1 MPGWYVL
8 GSLGKRQIWYA
19 TLYYPEDETQG
30 LIEVELG
37 QEVIRYLLRT
47 THEVVSTHTS
57 SSSVTSE
64 PLLLAV
70 GMQQTMSPYLQVTN
84 EEWENL
90 CMDCGSWEWIDG
102 ELDGKVELNGTGKT
116 ERNEFGG
123 KSGIS
128 TRQITW
134 NWCIGADS
142 SDLL

>member
-1 MPGWYVL
+1 M
-8 GSLGKRQIWYA
+8 
-19 TLYYPEDETQG
+19 QG
-30 LIEVELG
+30 LTEVEIG
-37 QEVIRYLLRT
+37 QDIIRYLLRT
-47 THEVVSTHTS
+47 VHEVVSTHTS
-57 SSSVTSE
+57 STSVTSE

-123 KSGIS
+123 K
-128 TRQITW
+128 
-134 NWCIGADS
+134 
-142 SDLL
+142 